1 MMKNRIEGKWA
12 FITGA
17 TAGIGKATAQLFA
30 EAGCHLILN
39 GRRENRLKELKN
51 TLEADYKVNVKLA
64 AFDVRDR
71 DAARQLLSLLDQPID
86 ILVNNAGLARGVDA
100 VYDAQYDDWDTMV
113 DTNIK
118 GVLNMT
124 RFISPRMKERN
135 EGHIINIGSI
145 AGHESYPGGSVYCA
159 TKHAVKA
166 FTEATKKDLHG
177 TNVRVSMVSPGLV
190 ETEFSEVRFKGDA
203 DRAGEVYEDMDPL
216 VAEDIAEI
224 VRFIANRPP
233 HVNIMDTIVFPVAQ
247 SSSMMV
253 SRDND

>member
-1 MMKNRIEGKWA
+1 MQNRIEGKWT

-17 TAGIGKATAQLFA
+17 TAGIGKAVAKIFA
-30 EAGCHLILN
+30 ESGSNLVIN
-39 GRRENRLKELKN
+39 GRRKNRLEELRQQ
-51 TLEADYKVNVKLA
+51 LEKHYNIDVVLA
-64 AFDVRDR
+64 PFDVRDR
-71 DAARQLLSLLDQPID
+71 ESAQKFLENFSEPVN
-86 ILVNNAGLARGVDA
+86 ILVNNAGLAKGVDA
-100 VYDAQYDDWDTMV
+100 VFDADHDDWDAMV

-124 RFISPRMKERN
+124 RLISPQMKDRN

-159 TKHAVKA
+159 TKHAVKG

-190 ETEFSEVRFKGDA
+190 ETEFSEVRFKGDKEQA
-203 DRAGEVYEDMDPL
+203 DEVYEGLKPL
-216 VAEDIAEI
+216 VAKDIAEI
-224 VRFIANRPP
+224 VHFMANRPA

-247 SSSMMV
+247 SASTMV
-253 SRDND
+253 HRDND

>member
-1 MMKNRIEGKWA
+1 MQNRIEGKWT

-17 TAGIGKATAQLFA
+17 TAGIGKAIAKIFA
-30 EAGCHLILN
+30 ESGSNLVLN
-39 GRRENRLKELKN
+39 GRRKNRLEELKQQ
-51 TLEADYKVNVKLA
+51 LEKHHGIDVALA
-64 AFDVRDR
+64 PFDVRDR
-71 DAARQLLSLLDQPID
+71 EAAQYFLNGFSEPID
-86 ILVNNAGLARGVDA
+86 ILVNNAGLAKGVDA
-100 VYDAQYDDWDTMV
+100 VFNANHDDWNIMV

-124 RFISPRMKERN
+124 RLISPQMKERDR
-135 EGHIINIGSI
+135 GHIINIGSI

-159 TKHAVKA
+159 TKHAVKG

-190 ETEFSEVRFKGDA
+190 ETEFSKVRFKGDK
-203 DRAGEVYEDMDPL
+203 DRADEVYEDIKPL

-224 VRFIANRPP
+224 VHFMANRPP
-233 HVNIMDTIVFPVAQ
+233 HVNIMDTVVFPVAQ

-253 SRDND
+253 HRDND

>member
-1 MMKNRIEGKWA
+1 MQNRIKGKWV

-17 TAGIGKATAQLFA
+17 TAGIGKAIAELFA
-30 EAGCHLILN
+30 NSECHLIIN
-39 GRRENRLKELKN
+39 GRRKKRLQNFKKD
-51 TLEADYKVNVKLA
+51 LEQRHDIQVVTAP
-64 AFDVRDR
+64 FDVRDQT
-71 DAARQLLSLLDQPID
+71 AAQQFVTDCDDPID

-100 VYDAQYDDWDTMV
+100 VFDADFNDWDTMV

-124 RFISPRMKERN
+124 RIVTPQMKERDS
-135 EGHIINIGSI
+135 GHVINIGSI

-190 ETEFSEVRFKGDA
+190 ETEFSEVRFKGDKERA
-203 DRAGEVYEDMDPL
+203 DQVYDGMQPL
-216 VAEDIAEI
+216 VAQDIAEI
-224 VRFIANRPP
+224 VYFMANRPS
-233 HVNIMDTIVFPVAQ
+233 HVNIMDTIVFPVSQ

-253 SRDND
+253 SRDED